1 MLDAEIE
8 VAGVR
13 WSWKMQVC
21 SECTQLLCLHEPVQ
35 NAIWLCQLAAFL
47 CVLTEELKYYTSCN
61 TLEYCGFKFG
71 PECIGV
77 RYQALTGV

>member
-21 SECTQLLCLHEPVQ
+21 SECTRLLCLHEPVQ

-47 CVLTEELKYYTSCN
+47 CVLTEELKCYTFCN
-61 TLEYCGFKFG
+61 TLN
-71 PECIGV
+71 IV
-77 RYQALTGV
+77 DSNSDQNVSVSVTRH